1 MLRAVIH
8 PAAFAGL
15 LLAFLLGLAVRVAVQ
30 VALAQRLLKHRVGSV
45 LPHPRRDID
54 PFGAIA
60 AALGGT
66 GWGRRAPLPDT
77 GWLVRRPGRRAAVLA
92 AGPLA
97 VIAVGL
103 AVLAGY
109 QLAYPDNGFL
119 AIREPSDVLTGAPGP
134 VIEQLWGSLGTGLL
148 CFGVLALV
156 PLPPLDGWWLAW
168 LLSRQPGESSQK
180 VRFWLEE
187 RNLGVVILLVFLVIP
202 LGTRV
207 PLLLVLL
214 DVVATPL
221 MRLAAW

>member
-1 MLRAVIH
+1 MLRALIH

-30 VALAQRLLKHRVGSV
+30 VALAQRLLQHRVGSV
-45 LPHPRRDID
+45 LPHPRRDVD

-66 GWGRRAPLPDT
+66 GWGRHAQLPDA
-77 GWLVRRPGRRAAVLA
+77 GWLVRTPGRRAVVLA

-97 VIAVGL
+97 VIVTGLLVLVGY
-103 AVLAGY
+103 G
-109 QLAYPDNGFL
+109 LAYPENGFL

-134 VIEQLWGSLGTGLL
+134 VAEQLWGSLGVGLL
-148 CFGVLALV
+148 CFGALALV

-168 LLSRQPGESSQK
+168 LLVREPGETSQK

-187 RNLGVVILLVFLVIP
+187 RNLGVLLLLVFLVIP

-207 PLLLVLL
+207 PALLVVL
-214 DVVATPL
+214 DAVVTPL
-221 MRLAAW
+221 MRAAS